1 MRLVGLVLAVAVT
14 ASACGG
20 STPAPAGP
28 GAEDGGDEEEDEDD
42 GDDGPFVYRRGFEPT
57 AFVVEV
63 RGEGRPVIF
72 IPGVACPGSVWTDTV
87 DRLDG
92 VQAHVVTLAGFAGTK
107 PTRPPL
113 LAKTRHE
120 LVRYIR
126 SNRLKDPII
135 VGHSLGGFIAYWLAA
150 TAPDVVAGL
159 VVVDAGPKYF
169 ANDASA
175 RRLRNTWAQAG
186 DDELPRQVRRV
197 FQYMARNRARMEPF
211 IAQIAKSDRQ
221 TIGDAVYELVKLD
234 IREQVRS
241 ITAPVLLVLADG
253 SLKHRYRKQAE
264 GIEDL
269 EIVVVPKTGHFV
281 MFDAPEAFVRTLTT
295 FIAKID
301 GEAAE
306 D

>member
-1 MRLVGLVLAVAVT
+1 MRLVALALAVAIT

-20 STPAPAGP
+20 RTPAPSEPDA
-28 GAEDGGDEEEDEDD
+28 EDD
-42 GDDGPFVYRRGFEPT
+42 GGSDDEGPFVHRRGFEPT

-72 IPGVACPGSVWTDTV
+72 IPGVACPGSVWDDTI

-92 VQAHVVTLAGFAGTK
+92 VEAHVLTLSGFAGTK

-126 SNRLKDPII
+126 SNRLEDAIV

-150 TAPDVVAGL
+150 TAPDIVGGI

-169 ANDASA
+169 AGDESA
-175 RRLRNTWAQAG
+175 RRLRNTWVLA
-186 DDELPRQVRRV
+186 DDEELRLRVRRV
-197 FQYMARNRARMEPF
+197 FQYMARNRARMERF
-211 IAQIAKSDRQ
+211 IPTIAKSDRR

-234 IREQVRS
+234 IREQVRG

-253 SLKHRYRKQAE
+253 GLKHRYRRQAE

-269 EIVVVPKTGHFV
+269 EVVVVPKTGHFV
-281 MFDAPEAFVRTLTT
+281 MFDAPEQFVRILTR